1 MIKSI
6 LLVCMGNIC
15 RSPTAEA
22 IFKAKSTQNNLDVF
36 IDSAGTLAYH
46 QGSMPDHR
54 SVIAGNRHGY
64 QFKDMIARQI
74 IEQDFEHFDLILA
87 ADENN
92 LIDLKAICPKQYQ
105 HKLNLMLALSPFDD
119 KNVPDPYYGP
129 GDGFETVIGLLEQ
142 SAEQWLDF
150 IMAESK
156 VK

>member
-1 MIKSI
+1 MIQSI

-22 IFKAKSTQNNLDVF
+22 IFKTKIAAADLNVT

-64 QFKDMIARQI
+64 QFDNMIARQVTA
-74 IEQDFEHFDLILA
+74 QDFHQFDLILA

-92 LIDLKAICPKQYQ
+92 LIDLQAICPAEYQ
-105 HKLNLMLALSPFDD
+105 SKLQLMMALSSYDD

-129 GDGFETVIGLLEQ
+129 GDGFEIVIGLLEQ
-142 SAEQWLDF
+142 SAEQWLAY
-150 IMAESK
+150 IVAEQNRS
-156 VK
+156 